1 MKIRILG
8 LLIFICILSA
18 QESSTKMMDHFPLFS
33 TLVQTDMME
42 GNKGSAYTIG
52 VLFYYDEDDSYD
64 HAQRLQLSLM
74 NEIIKLKQSL
84 NKDVTF
90 KLIKYTNKGKLF
102 LNADNDKVDIFY
114 VCEEFPDDEIK
125 KIKFVAD
132 KLQILTFTPVNDF
145 YDEGL
150 ASTVVDDNNVFSLL
164 INNESV
170 KKERPTSKIDFSTI
184 AKVE

>member
-1 MKIRILG
+1 MKIRIFTV
-8 LLIFICILSA
+8 LIFVFFLSA

-33 TLVQTDMME
+33 TLIQTDMME
-42 GNKGSAYTIG
+42 GHKGSAYTIG
-52 VLFYYDEDDSYD
+52 ILFYYDEDDSYN
-64 HAQRLQLSLM
+64 HAQQLQLSLM
-74 NEIIKLKQSL
+74 TESIKLKQSL

-102 LNADNDKVDIFY
+102 LNADNDKIDIFY

-150 ASTVVDDNNVFSLL
+150 TSTVVEDDNVVRLV

-170 KKERPTSKIDFSTI
+170 KKERPSSKIDFSTI